1 MAADRDCWQAR
12 TCDYLHSLTD
22 DPLPSPVSRGRLSTD
37 IERVL
42 DAFAHR
48 EVTLGEIIALMQQ
61 RAYSFLLLIVAL
73 PFCTPV
79 PLPGLSTPFGL
90 VIAFIGLRIAC
101 GLRPWLPER
110 MLRVR
115 LPAKWLP
122 KMFRA
127 AERPVR
133 WIEHFLRPKF
143 SGLVHTPALRRLH
156 GVVICAS
163 GLMLLLPLPIPLT
176 NFFPAVA
183 IALLA
188 CAMLEADGRFSIAGG
203 IFFAVAVAY
212 FTLLGVGGGAVMQ
225 QVGAWWNPAA

>member
-1 MAADRDCWQAR
+1 MEADRDCWQAR
-12 TCDYLHSLTD
+12 SCDYLHC
-22 DPLPSPVSRGRLSTD
+22 LPAAVPTPASSRGRLSTD
-37 IERVL
+37 IERL
-42 DAFAHR
+42 LEAFAHR

-101 GLRPWLPER
+101 GLSPWLPER
-110 MLRVR
+110 MLRLR

-127 AERPVR
+127 VERPVR

-143 SGLVHTPALRRLH
+143 SRLVLAPALRRVH
-156 GVVICAS
+156 GAVICVC
-163 GLMLLLPLPIPLT
+163 GLLLLLPLPIPFT

-183 IALLA
+183 IVLLA

-203 IFFAVAVAY
+203 IFFVVALAY
-212 FTLLGVGGGAVMQ
+212 FALLGVGGGAVMQ
-225 QVGAWWNPAA
+225 QVGAWWNSVT

>member
-1 MAADRDCWQAR
+1 MGADRDCWQAR
-12 TCDYLHSLTD
+12 SCDYLHSLSD
-22 DPLPSPVSRGRLSTD
+22 AIPPLPSPRGRLSAD

-48 EVTLGEIIALMQQ
+48 EVTLGEIIGLMRH

-90 VIAFIGLRIAC
+90 VIAFLGLRIAC
-101 GLRPWLPER
+101 GLSPWLPAR
-110 MLRVR
+110 MLRLR

-122 KMFRA
+122 RMFRA
-127 AERPVR
+127 ADRPVR
-133 WIEHFLRPKF
+133 WIERFLRPKY
-143 SGLVHTPALRRLH
+143 SVLVQTPMLWRMH
-156 GVVICAS
+156 GVVICVC
-163 GLMLLLPLPIPLT
+163 GLLLLLPLPIPLT

-203 IFFAVAVAY
+203 VFFVVALAY
-212 FTLLGVGGGAVMQ
+212 FALLGVGSGAVMQ

>member
-1 MAADRDCWQAR
+1 MLVRLSLRVLDAP
-12 TCDYLHSLTD
+12 HSL
-22 DPLPSPVSRGRLSTD
+22 PPPRGRLSTD

-42 DAFAHR
+42 EAFAHR

-101 GLRPWLPER
+101 GLHPWLPER
-110 MLRVR
+110 LLRVR

-122 KMFRA
+122 RMFRA

-133 WIEHFLRPKF
+133 WIERHLRPKY
-143 SGLVHTPALRRLH
+143 SMLVQAPALRRLH
-156 GVVICAS
+156 GVVICIC
-163 GLMLLLPLPIPLT
+163 GLLLLLPLPIPFT
-176 NFFPAVA
+176 NLFPAVA

-203 IFFAVAVAY
+203 IFFLVAVAY
-212 FTLLGVGGGAVMQ
+212 FTLLSLGGGAAWQ
-225 QVGAWWNPAA
+225 QIGAWWKRTT